1 MKKITRALAT
11 AVAAASLSLTTV
23 PVAGA
28 VTDGMT
34 PPTDSIADSV
44 VKIGVSGMNCTG
56 VMISPSWAL
65 SASHCA
71 DLPLIGEVDVITPIQ
86 PGINRDQGTYSATV
100 HRIAD
105 PSPDLVLLNINGVHD
120 GTYAA
125 LPDRGVTVG
134 DVGYGVGFG
143 GSGENVEK
151 AQAFDAVVKDVYP
164 VTTLGYTS
172 DTMTI
177 TPHNGK
183 LMKGD
188 SGGPLFIDDQVQGI
202 FSHGSLDDGVFGESR
217 YIAVASYLDW
227 IESVTGI
234 DTVGNDVA
242 AANTPAPKSTS
253 NWVPTRPSEGYSN
266 PIVTDNGP
274 TTGGIPSSSS
284 APIGSTANLFST
296 LSS

>member
-1 MKKITRALAT
+1 
-11 AVAAASLSLTTV
+11 
-23 PVAGA
+23 
-28 VTDGMT
+28 
-34 PPTDSIADSV
+34 
-44 VKIGVSGMNCTG
+44 MNCTG

-65 SASHCA
+65 SASHRA
-71 DLPLIGEVDVITPIQ
+71 DLPLIGKVDVIAPIQ

-100 HRIAD
+100 HRIAE

-134 DVGYGVGFG
+134 DVGYGVWFG
-143 GSGENVEK
+143 GSVENVEK
-151 AQAFDAVVKDVYP
+151 AQAFDAVVKGVSP
-164 VTTLGYTS
+164 VSAIGYTS
-172 DTMTI
+172 DTMAI
-177 TPHNGK
+177 IPHNGK

-202 FSHGSLDDGVFGESR
+202 FSHGSLNDGVFGRSR
-217 YIAVASYLDW
+217 YVAVASYLDW

-253 NWVPTRPSEGYSN
+253 NWVPNRPSEGYSN
-266 PIVTDNGP
+266 PVVTDNGP
-274 TTGGIPSSSS
+274 TTGALPPSSS
-284 APIGSTANLFST
+284 APIGSATNLFST
-296 LSS
+296 MLS

>member
-1 MKKITRALAT
+1 
-11 AVAAASLSLTTV
+11 
-23 PVAGA
+23 
-28 VTDGMT
+28 
-34 PPTDSIADSV
+34 
-44 VKIGVSGMNCTG
+44 
-56 VMISPSWAL
+56 MISPSWAL

-71 DLPLIGEVDVITPIQ
+71 DLPLVGEVDVIAPIQ

-120 GTYAA
+120 GAYAA
-125 LPDRGVTVG
+125 LPDRGVAIG

-143 GSGENVEK
+143 GSGTNVEN
-151 AQAFDAVVKDVYP
+151 AQAFDAVVRDVYS
-164 VTTLGYTS
+164 VSTLGYTS

-177 TPHNGK
+177 DTHNGK

-202 FSHGSLDDGVFGESR
+202 FSHGSLNDGVFSKAR

-242 AANTPAPKSTS
+242 AANTPARKSS
-253 NWVPTRPSEGYSN
+253 LNWVPNRPSEGYSN
-266 PIVTDNGP
+266 PAVIDNGP

-284 APIGSTANLFST
+284 APMGSTTNL
-296 LSS
+296 LSSLSS